1 MADNKELLERLND
14 ILISESEIESQEKI
28 KASKIQAE
36 MDRFNSIYHE
46 DHSLRDRL
54 GEYKELKNVT
64 FETEDVRAKVVS
76 LENHLVYEV
85 ENAERVSSQSVVK
98 QHVTNPFI
106 ILFGVLLVLI
116 GLFIVGIIGFI
127 IGFIIA
133 GSLFGK
139 AIENS
144 EDIKNKKVSKM
155 DYQSVKDMVTII
167 NGHLVYKY

>member
-14 ILISESEIESQEKI
+14 ILISESEKESQEKI

-36 MDRFNSIYHE
+36 MDRLNAIYHE

-54 GEYKELKNVT
+54 GEYRELKNIS
-64 FETEDVRAKVVS
+64 FETEDVRAKVAA

-85 ENAERVSSQSVVK
+85 ENAESVSSQSVIK
-98 QHVTNPFI
+98 QHISNPFLI
-106 ILFGVLLVLI
+106 VFGVLLVLI
-116 GLFIVGIIGFI
+116 GLLIGGIIGFI

-133 GSLFGK
+133 GTLFGK
-139 AIENS
+139 AVENS
-144 EDIKNKKVSKM
+144 EDIKNKRVSQIN
-155 DYQSVKDMVTII
+155 YQSVKDIVAIV